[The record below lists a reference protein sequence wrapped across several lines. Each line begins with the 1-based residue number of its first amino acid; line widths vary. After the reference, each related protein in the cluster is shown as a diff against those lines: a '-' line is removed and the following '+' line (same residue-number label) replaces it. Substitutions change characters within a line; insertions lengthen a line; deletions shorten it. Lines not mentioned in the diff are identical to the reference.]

1 MQAPRISSD
10 SSSLGFGMKAT
21 CQCVRGSASLIEV
34 ADEAAK
40 AAEWVHEAGI
50 AENSASASAE
60 SFAASV

>member
-1 MQAPRISSD
+1 
-10 SSSLGFGMKAT
+10 MKAT
-21 CQCVRGSASLIEV
+21 CQCVRGSASRIEV

-60 SFAASV
+60 SFAASA